1 MAASTKEIP
10 SIVEKG
16 GEIEAVEVVEE
27 QIVPERAKEIVLGEL
42 SGPVL
47 FKDMIFS
54 WSEALS
60 WTPEKLADLLSG
72 VSTTFKICPRGT
84 HTRDTMFEN
93 ECMHVVATYHNL
105 FEWLEVSVNK
115 GKRKQKKPVISL
127 SKEETDVLSSSKRTK
142 TDEFRHGEDNPLLLF
157 SPEEFWIY
165 ADYKYMSELF
175 RGLPGVQKAVDWSV
189 FGFEERDGQ
198 QSTLWVG
205 SKGAYTPC
213 HYDTYGCNLVA
224 QLYGSKKWTLFPP
237 SSSPCMYPTRL
248 PFEESSVF
256 SQVNITNPDLTRHPK
271 FVDAHK
277 YEVRYCQ
284 VHVCILVCMCM
295 YVLYVYTVNFVNPPL
310 FYPPNLLFRH
320 NFPLLI

>member
-1 MAASTKEIP
+1 MAASTIGTRENPTKEIP

-16 GEIEAVEVVEE
+16 GEIKAVEVVEG

-60 WTPEKLADLLSG
+60 WTPGKLADLLYG
-72 VSTTFKICPRGT
+72 VSTTFKICPRET
-84 HTRDTMFEN
+84 HTRHAVFEN

-115 GKRKQKKPVISL
+115 GKQKQKKTIISL
-127 SKEETDVLSSSKRTK
+127 SKEETDVLSSSKRAK
-142 TDEFRHGEDNPLLLF
+142 TDEFHHGEDNPLLLF

-165 ADYKYMSELF
+165 ADYKYMSELCE
-175 RGLPGVQKAVDWSV
+175 GLPGVQKAVDWSV

-205 SKGAYTPC
+205 SEGAYTPC

-256 SQVNITNPDLTRHPK
+256 SQVHITNPDLTRHPK

-284 VHVCILVCMCM
+284 IRVYLYVCVCMYCM
-295 YVLYVYTVNFVNPPL
+295 Y
-310 FYPPNLLFRH
+310 
-320 NFPLLI
+320 IQ